1 MAFIYLRTK
10 FLYMLPLKMTWNP
23 STGLDL
29 GFLTIHYYSL
39 MFVLAFSLGWYLMKR
54 VYKYE
59 GVEEEKL
66 DPLFIYSVLAILLG
80 ARLGHVFFYQ
90 TELLWEDPLSVLLP
104 FRFVPEIEYT
114 GFQGLASHGAAI
126 GMIFAMYL
134 YNKKILKKS
143 VLWLLDRVI
152 LPVSL
157 GAIFVR
163 IGNFFNSEMVGKITD
178 SNLGIKFV
186 QDQYNKY
193 EVQRITGIADE
204 HKAFRAL
211 TDDPQFVN
219 YIAEIPYRFPGQ
231 LMEATGYIFV
241 FLILMFVY
249 WKTNLRKKE
258 GLIFGL
264 FLVLLWTV
272 RFIVEFFKRA
282 QVEGRENWVF
292 GLNTGQILSVPFI
305 LIGIFLIVRGL
316 NQKKNPQY

>member
-1 MAFIYLRTK
+1 
-10 FLYMLPLKMTWNP
+10 MLPLKMTWNP

-39 MFVLAFSLGWYLMKR
+39 MFVLAFSLGWYLMKK

-193 EVQRITGIADE
+193 EVQRLTGIPNE

-211 TDDPQFVN
+211 TDDPQFAN
-219 YIAEIPYRFPGQ
+219 YIVDIPYRFPGQ
-231 LMEATGYIFV
+231 LMEATGYVFV

-249 WKTNLRKKE
+249 WKTELRKKE

-272 RFIVEFFKRA
+272 RFIVEYFKRA
-282 QVEGRENWVF
+282 QVEGRENWIF

-305 LIGIFLIVRGL
+305 LIGIFLIIRGF
-316 NQKKNPQY
+316 NQKKNPKY

>member
-1 MAFIYLRTK
+1 
-10 FLYMLPLKMTWNP
+10 MLALKMTWNP

-29 GFLTIHYYSL
+29 GFFTLHYYSL
-39 MFVLAFSLGWYLMKR
+39 MFVVAFMLGWYLMKK
-54 VYKYE
+54 VYE
-59 GVEEEKL
+59 RENVSIEKL
-66 DPLFIYSVLAILLG
+66 DPLFIYSVLAILIG

-90 TELLWEDPLSVLLP
+90 TELLWQDPLSVVLP

-126 GMIFAMYL
+126 GMIIAMYL

-143 VLWLLDRVI
+143 ILWLLDRVI

-163 IGNFFNSEMVGKITD
+163 IGNFFNSEMVGKVTD

-186 QDQYNKY
+186 QDEYSEYQA
-193 EVQRITGIADE
+193 QRITSIPNGR
-204 HKAFRAL
+204 KALQAL
-211 TDDPQFVN
+211 TDDPQFSQ

-231 LMEATGYIFV
+231 LMESFGYVFV
-241 FLILMFVY
+241 FLILMLVY
-249 WKTNLRKKE
+249 WKTDLRKKE
-258 GLIFGL
+258 GFIFGF
-264 FLVLLWTV
+264 FLTLLWTV

-282 QVEGRENWVF
+282 QVEGREDWVL

-305 LIGIFLIVRGL
+305 IIGIFLMIRGMQ
-316 NQKKNPQY
+316 QKEAKVY